1 MNNRGKSFYALFIFL
16 VAEAIQIVAAAMIL
30 MITGLIKIIGIVVN
44 SGWKGLS
51 EAGGMNTILQQGV
64 TQNMQYV
71 ISVLGIVICGLIFF
85 FWYQAEI
92 RVEVRTSKKILI
104 DFKYFMIL
112 LCLGFGCQF
121 AFSGFMN
128 IIQKYLIKLFEDYAH
143 QINTLQGGNSIIV
156 LLLLAVIA
164 PITEELIFR
173 GVILHRTNRYI
184 SFLGANLL
192 QATLFGIYH
201 FNIVQGIYA
210 ALLGFLL
217 GLIYKKFNTIIAPI
231 ILHMTVNIS
240 SYFLLL
246 LPDKQY
252 VAVIIMLVGIAT
264 MVVTLRFLKISSL
277 FTEKEEVVNLA

>member
-1 MNNRGKSFYALFIFL
+1 MNNRGKSFYALWIFL
-16 VAEAIQIVAAAMIL
+16 VAESIQIVAAAMIL
-30 MITGLIKIIGIVVN
+30 MITKLIKIIGIVAN

-51 EAGGMNTILQQGV
+51 ESGGMNAILKQEV

-71 ISVLGIVICGLIFF
+71 ISVLGIVICGIIFF
-85 FWYQAEI
+85 FWYQWEI
-92 RVEVRTSKKILI
+92 RGDVKNSKKILI
-104 DFKYFMIL
+104 DTKYFITL
-112 LCLGFGCQF
+112 IFLGFGCQF
-121 AFSGFMN
+121 ALSGIMS
-128 IIQKYLIKLFEDYAH
+128 IIQNYLIKLFEDYAH
-143 QINTLQGGNSIIV
+143 QINTLQEGNSVIV
-156 LLLLAVIA
+156 LLLLAVVA

-217 GLIYKKFNTIIAPI
+217 GLICKKFNTIIAPI

-240 SYFLLL
+240 SYSMKL

-252 VAVIIMLVGIAT
+252 VPVIIMIVGIAI
-264 MVVTLRFLKISSL
+264 MVATLRFLKVSSV
-277 FTEKEEVVNLA
+277 FDRSDKVVHRS